1 MSVKASTDKALKRI
15 RKELDEIEK
24 DPPANCTAGPIDMSN
39 LFDWN
44 ATIIGPSNSPYA
56 GGLFKL
62 SVNFPDRY
70 PFKPPKVK
78 FITKIF
84 HPNINRNGSICL
96 DILNTNW
103 SPALTIIK
111 VLLSISSLLTDPN
124 PDDPL
129 SKEAAKAYLANK
141 DEYNKRAR
149 IMTLQYAAS

>member
-1 MSVKASTDKALKRI
+1 MSNKSLKRI
-15 RKELDEIEK
+15 EKELNEIEK
-24 DPPANCTAGPIDMSN
+24 EPPSNCTAGPIDKNN
-39 LFDWN
+39 LYNWN

-56 GGLFKL
+56 GGVFKL
-62 SVNFPDRY
+62 SVTFTEKY

-78 FITKIF
+78 FITRIF

-124 PDDPL
+124 PNDPL
-129 SKEAAKAYLANK
+129 SKEAANLYLSNK
-141 DEYNKRAR
+141 ETYNKKAR
-149 IMTLQYAAS
+149 IMTLQYAT